1 MIAIITGATQGIGR
15 AIAERFAQAGFDLF
29 IAARSNADLIGL
41 KNILEPRYKI
51 KVFMK
56 VADLS
61 KKSDVVLFA
70 EFVKAN
76 TQSVDVLVNNVG
88 QYMAGHLFENP
99 ADKFMEQMN
108 VNLMSAHYLTSSL
121 MPVFQ
126 KQKKGHIFTLGSL
139 LSVRLRES
147 AAFYTI
153 SKHALRTW
161 HQLLFEYA
169 REHNIKATMVLPSST
184 LTASWGEQPNS
195 DEFIQPE
202 HIAEIIF
209 DCYNL
214 SGAAVVDEISVK
226 TISKKLE

>member
-1 MIAIITGATQGIGR
+1 MTAVITGATQGIGK

-29 IAARSNADLIGL
+29 ITARSNADLIAL
-41 KNILEPRYKI
+41 KNEWEPRFKI

-56 VADLS
+56 VADFG

-70 EFVKAN
+70 EYIKSN
-76 TQSVDVLVNNVG
+76 TKSVDVLVNNVG
-88 QYMAGHLFENP
+88 QYMVGNLFENP
-99 ADKFMEQMN
+99 ADKLVEQLN
-108 VNLMSAHYLTSSL
+108 VNLMSAHYLTSAL

-126 KQKKGHIFTLGSL
+126 AQKKGHIFTLGSL

-147 AAFYTI
+147 AANYTI

-169 REHNIKATMVLPSST
+169 REHKVKATMVLPSST
-184 LTASWGEQPNS
+184 ITASWGDQPNEE
-195 DEFIQPE
+195 EFIQPE
-202 HIAEIIF
+202 HVAEAIF

-214 SGAAVVDEISVK
+214 SGAAVVDEISIK